1 MYAQGREWVREVAP
15 RSLWDLYCGVGGFAL
30 HAASVMGGGSVTGIE
45 ISAEA
50 VASAQRTVAEY
61 GLEGVDFS
69 AQDAPEFAVSSG
81 TVPQMMVVNP
91 PRRGI
96 GESLCAWI
104 EGSGIDRVVYS
115 SCNAVTLAK
124 DLERMPSYV
133 PVQGRV
139 LDMFPHTD
147 HYEVM
152 VLLQR
157 Q

>member
-1 MYAQGREWVREVAP
+1 M
-15 RSLWDLYCGVGGFAL
+15 
-30 HAASVMGGGSVTGIE
+30 
-45 ISAEA
+45 
-50 VASAQRTVAEY
+50 
-61 GLEGVDFS
+61 
-69 AQDAPEFAVSSG
+69 
-81 TVPQMMVVNP
+81 
-91 PRRGI
+91 
-96 GESLCAWI
+96 
-104 EGSGIDRVVYS
+104 VYS

-124 DLERMPSYV
+124 DLERMPSYA